1 MTKSGILVVLG
12 LAAACAAAVGLHKSV
27 DPPVVVAAK
36 VRRLGRVSTAW
47 HTHAGSVALD
57 VVGGPRLWRYH
68 AGIERPIA
76 SVTKIMTA
84 NLVLTHP
91 GIYPWHRVMTITQA
105 EVLNDRR
112 GLLKADSEVPLRL
125 GQQVAVGD
133 LLEALMLPSADDGA
147 WVLADNYP
155 GGSTAFMRAMNQR
168 AMSLGMRH
176 THFVDPDGV
185 NHLGYSTADDL
196 MKLIRADM
204 KIAAFRRLVRTK
216 AANTAFGKLTNLNQ
230 LLWTYRGA
238 VGIKTGWTP
247 WAGSCLAFAATR
259 RIARHSITL
268 QGVVLGEPSFGPM
281 FQDVTQILN
290 AGFQSLHYQVLLPKG
305 GIVAEARVQG
315 GILAGRARETFVVS
329 RSLGDFA
336 TAAEAHLVLRWLP
349 HKNRDYR
356 AGQVVAY
363 AGYQEPGWRTVWV
376 PVVATRTISLTW
388 WNRI

>member
-1 MTKSGILVVLG
+1 M
-12 LAAACAAAVGLHKSV
+12 
-27 DPPVVVAAK
+27 
-36 VRRLGRVSTAW
+36 
-47 HTHAGSVALD
+47 
-57 VVGGPRLWRYH
+57 GGPRLWRYH

-76 SVTKIMTA
+76 SATKIMTA

-91 GIYPWHRVMTITQA
+91 GIYPCHRVMTITQT

-112 GLLKADSEVPLRL
+112 GLIKADSEVPLQL
-125 GQQVAVGD
+125 EQQVAVGD
-133 LLEALMLPSADDGA
+133 FLEAFMLPSADDAA
-147 WVLADNYP
+147 WVLADHCP
-155 GGSTAFMRAMNQR
+155 AGSTAFMRAMNQR

-185 NHLGYSTADDL
+185 NHMGYSTADDL
-196 MKLIRADM
+196 MKLI
-204 KIAAFRRLVRTK
+204 RLVRTK
-216 AANTAFGKLTNLNQ
+216 AANTAFGKLTNLNH

-259 RIARHSITL
+259 RIARDSITL

-290 AGFQSLHYQVLLPKG
+290 TGFQSWHCQVLLPKG
-305 GIVAEARVQG
+305 GIVAEARVQR

-329 RSLGDFA
+329 RSLGDFS
-336 TAAEAHLVLRWLP
+336 TAAEAHLVLPWLP
-349 HKNRDYR
+349 HQNRGYR

-376 PVVATRTISLTW
+376 PVVATCTISLAW